1 MFFLFSLDC
10 FHARLYNQITMKTL
24 FLALLAGY
32 IVFRSIMIYLSYKGK
47 KTAEKEAL
55 ALKYFTPEEIRKG
68 EEYAR
73 ESFGLSVLQRAVD
86 FVFPFVFFFSA
97 AKPLSLSIHEFLN
110 GMGRPRE
117 TLHVMLFLAVYFICS
132 FLVSLPFR
140 FQFEFIREH
149 KFGFSN
155 MTRKEWFLYT
165 LKQFA
170 VGTVITTIIICAA
183 YYIFRRP
190 AQFLWLIPVVL
201 LAFEFIITFF
211 YPYLILPLFYKKS
224 AFEDEKYAKV
234 MREVAEKA
242 GVKVS
247 KIFQINE
254 SKYSKH
260 TNAFFT
266 GFGPE
271 KSIYIF
277 DTLIK
282 TNTPEQVA
290 SVVAHEIG
298 HWKNNHVL
306 KNILLSFAGSVL
318 MTWIVYFT
326 YSACGYAPGYPHFSF
341 FDGTALTIS
350 DIASLPLISAILTVF
365 SFWLSPIE
373 NFVSRKFEVT
383 ADTYEIGMGGHPEI
397 YIQSMVQLA
406 KDNRSFLFPHPLV
419 TFWYASHPPIL
430 ERVKLGENFN
440 KEKK

>member
-1 MFFLFSLDC
+1 
-10 FHARLYNQITMKTL
+10 
-24 FLALLAGY
+24 
-32 IVFRSIMIYLSYKGK
+32 MIYLSYKGK
-47 KTAEKEAL
+47 KTPEKETL
-55 ALKYFTPEEIRKG
+55 ALRYFTPEEIRKG
-68 EEYAR
+68 EEYAK

-86 FVFPFVFFFSA
+86 FVFPFVFFFLA
-97 AKPLSLSIHEFLN
+97 AKPLSWSVHEFLK
-110 GMGRPRE
+110 GMGIYLV
-117 TLHVMLFLAVYFICS
+117 TLQVIIFLAVYFICS
-132 FLVSLPFR
+132 FLVTLPFR
-140 FQFEFIREH
+140 FHFGFTLEH

-155 MTRKEWFLYT
+155 MTQKEWFLYT

-170 VGTVITTIIICAA
+170 VGTVITSVIICAA

-190 AQFLWLIPVVL
+190 TPFLWLIPVVL
-201 LAFEFIITFF
+201 LAFEFIITFL

-224 AFEDEKYAKV
+224 AFEDEKYARV

-318 MTWIVYFT
+318 ITWMVYFT
-326 YSACGYAPGYPHFSF
+326 YSACGNVAGYPYFRL
-341 FDGTALTIS
+341 FDGSALTIS
-350 DIASLPLISAILTVF
+350 DIGSLPFISAILTIF

-373 NFVSRKFEVT
+373 NIVSRKFEVT
-383 ADTYEIGMGGHPEI
+383 ADTYEIGMGGHPEV

-406 KDNRSFLFPHPLV
+406 KDNRSFLFPHPIV

-430 ERVKLGENFN
+430 DRVKMGENFN

>member
-1 MFFLFSLDC
+1 
-10 FHARLYNQITMKTL
+10 MKTL

-32 IVFRSIMIYLSYKGK
+32 ILFRSVMIYLSYKGK

-55 ALKYFTPEEIRKG
+55 ALKYFTPEEIQKG
-68 EEYAR
+68 EEYAK

-86 FVFPFVFFFSA
+86 FVFPFVFFFLA
-97 AKPLSLSIHEFLN
+97 AKPLSWSVHEFLK
-110 GMGRPRE
+110 GMGI
-117 TLHVMLFLAVYFICS
+117 TLVTLQVVLFLAVYFVCS
-132 FLVSLPFR
+132 FLVTLPFR
-140 FQFEFIREH
+140 FYFGFTREH

-155 MTRKEWFLYT
+155 MTQKEWFLYT
-165 LKQFA
+165 IKQFA
-170 VGTVITTIIICAA
+170 VGTVITSIIICAA

-190 AQFLWLIPVVL
+190 TSFLWLIPVVL

-306 KNILLSFAGSVL
+306 KNIALGFAGSIL
-318 MTWIVYFT
+318 MTWLVYYTFN
-326 YSACGYAPGYPHFSF
+326 CGLVNTNQIS
-341 FDGTALTIS
+341 LS
-350 DIASLPLISAILTVF
+350 DIAGLPFISIIMTIY
-365 SFWLSPIE
+365 SFWLGPIE
-373 NFVSRKFEVT
+373 NIVSRKFEVT